1 MALCASLPRAKARG
15 AICVSVLASKLADT
29 LSLDYQRSSHP
40 TQYPTKFLDIAQDFH
55 LVLRLWIATSR
66 PKSAPQS
73 NNHPSLSGVHCSI
86 PCLLNQEVLQLCW
99 RIYTYFID
107 FTHKTSETENK
118 NILAHYALE
127 VNR

>member
-15 AICVSVLASKLADT
+15 AICVSVLANELADT

-66 PKSAPQS
+66 LFKHPKQLHPLPLGCVIVAYLARLIKQFSLLFS
-73 NNHPSLSGVHCSI
+73 NEKL
-86 PCLLNQEVLQLCW
+86 PCLKQRKMLP
-99 RIYTYFID
+99 
-107 FTHKTSETENK
+107 
-118 NILAHYALE
+118 
-127 VNR
+127 